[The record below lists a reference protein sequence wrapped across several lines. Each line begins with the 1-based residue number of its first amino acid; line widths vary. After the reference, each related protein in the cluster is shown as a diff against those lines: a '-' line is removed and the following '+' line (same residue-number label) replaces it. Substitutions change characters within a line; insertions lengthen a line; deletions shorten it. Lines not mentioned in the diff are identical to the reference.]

1 MEDDGVAAAAKGLQQ
16 SKTPRRRARNLERR
30 NMRVKGRGREQ
41 GRFISLRE
49 TLREISSFSW
59 YAVFPHKHVPI
70 GDRKAEEEMVLGILN
85 HSDMI
90 PANPADHT

>member
-1 MEDDGVAAAAKGLQQ
+1 
-16 SKTPRRRARNLERR
+16 
-30 NMRVKGRGREQ
+30 MRVKGRGREQ

-59 YAVFPHKHVPI
+59 SAVFPHKRVPN
-70 GDRKAEEEMVLGILN
+70 GDRKAEEEMVPGILN